1 MKLDKKK
8 LNYVK
13 EIDEKK
19 ILEKGLKSIPWL
31 ELDDGTLMDFSSAID
46 WINKQEVN
54 E

>member
-1 MKLDKKK
+1 MKLDKKEIK
-8 LNYVK
+8 YIK
-13 EIDEKK
+13 EMDEEK
-19 ILEKGLKSIPWL
+19 ILGRGLKSIPWL